1 MKNVFASRFAY
12 RADTHG
18 AIRAAAGTA
27 VTSGDAK
34 FVSDHPTAAGA
45 CRRSGD
51 SRTCN
56 KRGACDPG
64 AASNF

>member
-1 MKNVFASRFAY
+1 MKNAFASRFAY

-18 AIRAAAGTA
+18 ACRAAAGTA
-27 VTSGDAK
+27 VTNGDSK
-34 FVSDHPTAAGA
+34 FVSAPPTATGA
-45 CRRSGD
+45 CRRSSD

-56 KRGACDPG
+56 KRSACDPG